1 MTPKNHFILDA
12 NQKLFPGINF
22 FWVSLQMK
30 PETSLNTKVRAAI
43 ASVTLDGKE
52 APLNVISPQSIEHR
66 MGVGVRHAGD
76 DLSAAYRIPGLVT
89 TNNGTLLGVYDVR
102 YNSSV
107 DLQEHVDVGL
117 SRSTDGGK
125 TWEKMRL
132 PLLLVKRWT
141 ALGTEWSG

>member
-1 MTPKNHFILDA
+1 
-12 NQKLFPGINF
+12 
-22 FWVSLQMK
+22 MK
-30 PETSLNTKVRAAI
+30 PEASLNTKVRAAI

-125 TWEKMRL
+125 TWERCVCL
-132 PLLLVKRWT
+132 WLLVKRVDCPRHRM
-141 ALGTEWSG
+141 EWVIRLYW